1 MELRFKK
8 KKKSPLV
15 KIIAFFVFVLLLFI
29 LGAVPLKKY
38 LSPKS
43 GDARLAEN
51 MPEKAEAEK
60 TAMGAVDSKQG
71 PVITPAGNGESVVPA
86 ETGGEP
92 ATTDAVTAL
101 TVAQSRVGLD
111 NKNASLEDLRQE
123 VQQLT
128 EYLERE
134 RASALRSENEQNVE
148 IKRLKDRLEALN
160 SRSEE
165 HRLQG
170 ENAKTE
176 LDAYLTQLTE
186 KDQTILELKKEMET
200 LASAMDE
207 LKADVAGTQS
217 ANDQLEQ
224 TRKQVAQTDVALTKA
239 EQQIV
244 ELNRKLEQAGQ
255 QIEARNKTA
264 SQLTSQLAA
273 LDAKL
278 EAASANPVIAEQ
290 TRMER
295 NEDPPAFG
303 DSVDTPGEAAPAI
316 EGKATSEDEKR
327 VASKKS
333 AIPTETVKKVEGSE
347 NSVAEIEAPSTGDE
361 RPIAE
366 EKSSAPKSRHGEDRT
381 ETRAITAIWTEKG
394 DDSGTRVIFEL
405 NGPHIPKIFPLDG
418 DTPRIVCDFEGVQ
431 IKDVNL
437 PIQVEDG
444 VLNQIRMGYHNK
456 PKPKLRSVLDLVGG
470 PNYTVDHVFFEKDNH
485 YVIYIKPEG

>member
-134 RASALRSENEQNVE
+134 RASALRSENEQSVE

-165 HRLQG
+165 HRL
-170 ENAKTE
+170 
-176 LDAYLTQLTE
+176 L
-186 KDQTILELKKEMET
+186 
-200 LASAMDE
+200 
-207 LKADVAGTQS
+207 
-217 ANDQLEQ
+217 
-224 TRKQVAQTDVALTKA
+224 
-239 EQQIV
+239 
-244 ELNRKLEQAGQ
+244 
-255 QIEARNKTA
+255 
-264 SQLTSQLAA
+264 
-273 LDAKL
+273 
-278 EAASANPVIAEQ
+278 
-290 TRMER
+290 
-295 NEDPPAFG
+295 
-303 DSVDTPGEAAPAI
+303 
-316 EGKATSEDEKR
+316 
-327 VASKKS
+327 
-333 AIPTETVKKVEGSE
+333 
-347 NSVAEIEAPSTGDE
+347 
-361 RPIAE
+361 
-366 EKSSAPKSRHGEDRT
+366 
-381 ETRAITAIWTEKG
+381 
-394 DDSGTRVIFEL
+394 
-405 NGPHIPKIFPLDG
+405 
-418 DTPRIVCDFEGVQ
+418 
-431 IKDVNL
+431 
-437 PIQVEDG
+437 
-444 VLNQIRMGYHNK
+444 
-456 PKPKLRSVLDLVGG
+456 
-470 PNYTVDHVFFEKDNH
+470 
-485 YVIYIKPEG
+485 